1 MVWSV
6 WRVSSCILPL
16 HAAQPCWPTVDMLI
30 PFAAY
35 RPPLQSL
42 PKNRMAL
49 FAVPVADLAHFAV
62 AVHWFACVLEQRPG
76 YFKQASG
83 PFHEMGRTLGTL
95 ALQVVK
101 QLAADLA
108 DGRMSSTREAFFMRV
123 EQLPRKAAALLLAL
137 LRDLGGRAGSQCR
150 AALSAQQ
157 LRAAAAAMERAGGV
171 DQQEAAGLLR
181 QAAALL

>member
-1 MVWSV
+1 MVWHDAELHPAIACHSAL
-6 WRVSSCILPL
+6 LPL
-16 HAAQPCWPTVDMLI
+16 MLDRLI
-30 PFAAY
+30 PFAAC
-35 RPPLQSL
+35 RLPLQSL
-42 PKNRMAL
+42 PKNRMFQ
-49 FAVPVADLAHFAV
+49 FACPAADLAHCAV

-83 PFHEMGRTLGTL
+83 ALCTL

-108 DGRMSSTREAFFMRV
+108 GGRMPSTREASFMRV

-157 LRAAAAAMERAGGV
+157 LQAAAAAMERAGGA

-181 QAAALL
+181 QAAALV